1 VARMLL
7 STVYRLLFVVRI
19 EYGAARCSAKCT
31 IASGRFS
38 SRTSTSLSYSVAM
51 STFTKPISRPDT
63 SFQARSRSP
72 IGRMGVSDSTSSSM
86 SIFRRL
92 RLSRIVTS

>member
-1 VARMLL
+1 M
-7 STVYRLLFVVRI
+7 RI

-31 IASGRFS
+31 IASGRVA
-38 SRTSTSLSYSVAM
+38 SRTSTSRSYSVAM
-51 STFTKPISRPDT
+51 SRLTNPISRPVT

-72 IGRMGVSDSTSSSM
+72 IGRIGVSDSTSSSM

-92 RLSRIVTS
+92 RLSTIVTS